1 MGVSGYRRLPLSKG
15 VKMPGLRELSA
26 ALRAG
31 QTSARQ
37 LVDAALERAHQSKS
51 VFISINPGLVHL
63 ANTIDHTGKKTQ
75 ALTPLAGIPIAL
87 KDLFN
92 IRNEVTLAGSIV
104 RKHYAQAEDADAE
117 VVAPLRAAGLLFFGR
132 TNMSEFA
139 YSGIGMNA
147 HYGTPLSI
155 WDRTTGRLPGGSSS
169 GSAVAV
175 AEGIVCASLGSDTAG
190 SCRIPAAF
198 NGVVGVKPS
207 YGRMSLTGIY
217 PLSPTLDAPG
227 PIAIDV
233 DSCFILDQL
242 MSGRAKPA
250 DELPRLQPAELN
262 QLRLVIPEARVM
274 NDLDAE
280 VRTAFEAAVE
290 TLRAAGVNIRQ
301 QSLSLLDDCDDLFVE
316 RPIVVREAW
325 DHHRSMLEQHF
336 DEYDPFVGTRLRL
349 GANISDQEQQSRYQ
363 ARDQLVAAFEREFAE
378 LQADALIYPTVA
390 CVPPAIAETED
401 DENARR
407 VNLRCL
413 RNTATVNY
421 FNGCAISLPCH
432 REGEAPVGL
441 MLSAANGQD
450 EPLFRIAAAIEAT
463 LGS

>member
-1 MGVSGYRRLPLSKG
+1 
-15 VKMPGLRELSA
+15 MPGLREISR
-26 ALRAG
+26 ALRSG
-31 QTSARQ
+31 QTTASQ
-37 LVDAALERAHQSKS
+37 LVERALERASLSKS
-51 VFISINPGLVHL
+51 VFTTINPGLLHL
-63 ANTIDHTGKKTQ
+63 ANTIDRRHKKSQ
-75 ALTPLAGIPIAL
+75 PLAPLAGIPIAL

-117 VVAPLRAAGLLFFGR
+117 VIAPLRAAGLLFFGR

-155 WDRTTGRLPGGSSS
+155 WDRDTGRLPGGSSS

-190 SCRIPAAF
+190 SCRIPAAL

-207 YGRMSLTGIY
+207 YGRMSLKGIY

-227 PIAIDV
+227 PIAIDI
-233 DSCFILDQL
+233 DSCFVLDQL
-242 MSGRAKPA
+242 MCGRSKPA
-250 DELPRLQPAELN
+250 DDLPRLQPAELT

-274 NDLDAE
+274 HDLDVE
-280 VRTAFEAAVE
+280 VRIAFEAAIE
-290 TLRAAGVNIRQ
+290 TLRAAGASIRQ
-301 QSLSLLDDCDDLFVE
+301 QALSVLDDCDDLFLE
-316 RPIVVREAW
+316 RPIVVREVW
-325 DHHRSMLEQHF
+325 DHHRDMLEQHF

-349 GANISDQEQQSRYQ
+349 GANITDAEQQSRYD
-363 ARDQLVAAFEREFAE
+363 ARDQLVTVFEREFAG
-378 LQADALIYPTVA
+378 LQAEALIYPTVA

-407 VNLRCL
+407 VNMRCL

-432 REGEAPVGL
+432 PAGEAPVGL

-450 EPLFRIAAAIEAT
+450 ESLYRIAAAIEAA
-463 LGS
+463 LGR

>member
-1 MGVSGYRRLPLSKG
+1 
-15 VKMPGLRELSA
+15 MPGLRELSA
-26 ALRAG
+26 ALRSG

-51 VFISINPGLVHL
+51 VFTAINPGLVQL
-63 ANTIDHTGKKTQ
+63 ANTIDHSGKKSPT
-75 ALTPLAGIPIAL
+75 LTPLAGIPIAL

-92 IRNEVTLAGSIV
+92 IRNEVTLAGSVV

-117 VVAPLRAAGLLFFGR
+117 VVAPLRDAGLLFFGR

-155 WDRTTGRLPGGSSS
+155 WDRDTGRLPGGSSS

-190 SCRIPAAF
+190 SCRIPAAL

-207 YGRMSLTGIY
+207 YGRMSLKGIY

-250 DELPRLQPAELN
+250 DELPNLQAAELN
-262 QLRLVIPEARVM
+262 QLSLVIPEARVM
-274 NDLDAE
+274 NDLDPE

-290 TLRAAGVNIRQ
+290 ALRAAGVDIRQ
-301 QSLSLLDDCDDLFVE
+301 QSLPLLDDCDDLFLE
-316 RPIVVREAW
+316 RPIVVREVW

-349 GANISDQEQQSRYQ
+349 GANISDEEQQSRYQ
-363 ARDQLVAAFEREFAE
+363 ARDQLVTAFEHDFTE

-407 VNLRCL
+407 VNMRCL

-432 REGEAPVGL
+432 PEGEAPVGL
-441 MLSAANGQD
+441 MLSATNGQD
-450 EPLFRIAAAIEAT
+450 ESLYRIAAAIETA
-463 LGS
+463 LGRFQC